1 MPISPTNHR
10 PFSLEVRLTFF
21 ISLATIIAFALFT
34 SLILSSVKNHFTDQD
49 IQDLSRIKMTL
60 QTILQNPN
68 DSEQQK
74 VDKISV
80 VLDSNRHVSVLM
92 LNSDNRILY
101 RSAQGPNLLPV
112 LKTAHFANALSQGE
126 VFQWTDSENMPLD
139 HMRMGND
146 EDQMTYRIL
155 AAMTPSPYHGK
166 NDVCTFLIA
175 MSIDFHLHY
184 INQLRHHLWCIAF
197 AMSLLIVL
205 IVLFAVHQGNKP
217 LRQVSKSIKNIT
229 SEDLG
234 VRLNPHEVPVELE
247 QLVVSFNQMLGR
259 IEDVFTRQANFSAD
273 IAHEIRTPIT
283 NLVTQTEIALSQ
295 SRSQKELE
303 EVLYSSLEEYHRM
316 AKMVSD
322 MLFLAQAENHKLI
335 LERMPID
342 LRTETLKVFDFFEA
356 WAEEREV
363 GLVVNGQAATV
374 EGDSSMLRRVINN
387 LLSNAIRHTTPGQS
401 VTVTLTG
408 LDTGVELCV
417 ANPGPPIEAPHLPRL
432 FDRFYRVD
440 PARQRQSEGSG
451 IGLAIVKSIIA
462 AHHGKIHVESD
473 TQSTRFIIFLPRSY
487 G

>member
-1 MPISPTNHR
+1 MRIKPRLR
-10 PFSLEVRLTFF
+10 PFSLEIRLTFF

-34 SLILSSVKNHFTDQD
+34 SMIISSVKNHFADQD
-49 IQDLSRIKMTL
+49 IQDLNRIKLTL
-60 QTILQNPN
+60 QSIMQNPD

-74 VDKISV
+74 VEKIGV

-101 RSAQGPNLLPV
+101 RSAAGPNLLPV
-112 LKTAHFANALSQGE
+112 LKTADFAKALSHDA
-126 VFQWTDSENMPLD
+126 VFQWTESETRPLE
-139 HMRMGND
+139 HIRMGND
-146 EDQMTYRIL
+146 EDRMTYRIL
-155 AAMTPSPYHGK
+155 AAMTASPYHGK

-197 AMSLLIVL
+197 AMSLLIIL

-234 VRLNPHEVPVELE
+234 VRLNPQEVPVELE
-247 QLVVSFNQMLGR
+247 QLVVSFNQMLER

-295 SRSQKELE
+295 SRSQSELE

-322 MLFLAQAENHKLI
+322 MLFLAQADNHKLI
-335 LERMPID
+335 LERTPID

-363 GLVVNGQAATV
+363 GLVLEGQAALV
-374 EGDSSMLRRVINN
+374 EGDSPMLRRVISN
-387 LLSNAIRHTTPGQS
+387 LLSNAIRYTAPGQAVKVS
-401 VTVTLTG
+401 LRPHEN
-408 LDTGVELCV
+408 GVELCV
-417 ANPGPPIEAPHLPRL
+417 ANPGKPIEARHLPRL

-440 PARQRQSEGSG
+440 PARQRHSEGSG
-451 IGLAIVKSIIA
+451 IGLAIVKSIIT

-473 TQSTRFIIFLPRSY
+473 QHSTRFIIILPHAKA
-487 G
+487 